1 MGSKL
6 VIGIDEAGYGP
17 SIGPFV
23 VVATVW
29 RAPSELSV
37 EDLEERLQPEF
48 QARPLVA
55 IRTGATRA
63 GSHRAANPAHIPLGD
78 SKKIYAGKYAE
89 EGLQLGARFLLETVS
104 LANKSESHDSRQ
116 ADCDENP
123 DKENASWGDGLY
135 PSDWLRIKS
144 VPWLRELDLR
154 LQTSPPHCESPINV
168 YPELFQLGISKLSS
182 LGIELIGASGR
193 LIDEIEWNRLIKQ
206 YQNKSLVLS
215 ELSLGLARDVVA
227 AHAIT
232 NEPIEIYCDKHG
244 GRNRYQA
251 HLMKAFDNE
260 WFEALAETS
269 QLSRYSAKWEGHPL
283 MIQFRV
289 EGDSIIPSAAAS
301 ILAKWTRE
309 KSMETLNAY
318 WAGKSETH
326 GYPAPKPTAG
336 YYVDAV
342 RFAKDIESLATKHGP
357 SKSAWWRI
365 K

>member
-1 MGSKL
+1 MASKL
-6 VIGIDEAGYGP
+6 VVGIDEAGYGP
-17 SIGPFV
+17 SMGPFV
-23 VVATVW
+23 VVATAW
-29 RAPSELSV
+29 RVPSELSV
-37 EDLEERLQPEF
+37 DDLGELLQPEF

-55 IRTGATRA
+55 IRTGTART
-63 GSHRAANPAHIPLGD
+63 GSDRAANPAHIPLGD
-78 SKKIYAGKYAE
+78 SKKIYAGKHAE
-89 EGLQLGARFLLETVS
+89 ESLRLGARFLLESVS
-104 LANKSESHDSRQ
+104 LANKAESSDSEQPDS
-116 ADCDENP
+116 DDNP
-123 DKENASWGDGLY
+123 DQRNASWGARLY
-135 PSDWLRIKS
+135 PSDWPRIKS

-154 LQTSPPHCESPINV
+154 LQTNPPHSESPIKI
-168 YPELFQLGISKLSS
+168 YPELLKLGTSKLSS

-193 LIDEIEWNRLIKQ
+193 LIDEIEWNRLIEQ

-227 AHAIT
+227 PHAT
-232 NEPIEIYCDKHG
+232 SNEPIEIYCDKHG

-251 HLMKAFDNE
+251 HLMKAFDDQ
-260 WFEALAETS
+260 WFDALAETS

-318 WAGKSETH
+318 WADKSETH

-336 YYVDAV
+336 YYVDAL
-342 RFAKDIESLATKHGP
+342 RFATDIERLATNHGP
-357 SKSAWWRI
+357 ARSAWWRI